1 MIIGL
6 YWATLSL
13 MLFTILPLWRN
24 PHWFVRGWDF
34 PRLQLAVIALVIL
47 ILDCLYLDFAD
58 EKSWLVAGVSI
69 ICLIWQ
75 SVWIMPYLPLWPVEV
90 MTTTDKNK
98 EAQLSIITANVLAT
112 NKKAH
117 LLIDHVRQ
125 YKPDILLT
133 LESDRWWEKQLDVL
147 EAEMPHTIKCA
158 LDNLYGMHVYS
169 RLPFEEAEISF
180 LIEKDVPSMHA
191 LFQLRTDD
199 KVRMH
204 FLHPAP
210 PSPTENEEST
220 ERDAELVVVA
230 KSIANSE
237 QAIVVAGDLNDVAW
251 SATTRLFRKISGL
264 LDPRIGRGIYS
275 TFHAKYPFFRW
286 PLDHLFHSK
295 HFTLDKL
302 ERLPPIGS
310 DHFAMLTVLT
320 FNRSAVEDQEGIEAD
335 NTDKEMADEIIDD
348 ESLQNEKVPAP
359 GVSSFHTEPVS

>member
-6 YWATLSL
+6 YWATSLL
-13 MLFTILPLWRN
+13 MLFTLLPLWRN
-24 PHWFVRGWDF
+24 QHWFVRGWDF

-69 ICLIWQ
+69 ICLVWQ

-191 LFQLRTDD
+191 LFQLRTGD

-264 LDPRIGRGIYS
+264 LDPRVGRGIYS

-359 GVSSFHTEPVS
+359 GVSSFQTESVS

>member
-1 MIIGL
+1 MITGL
-6 YWATLSL
+6 HGASLLLAVFTL
-13 MLFTILPLWRN
+13 LPLWRN

-34 PRLQLAVIALVIL
+34 PRLQLAVIALAIL
-47 ILDCLYLDFAD
+47 ILECLYFDYTD
-58 EKSWLVAGVSI
+58 VKSWFVVGVTV
-69 ICLIWQ
+69 ICFVWQ
-75 SVWIMPYLPLWPVEV
+75 SVWILPYLPIWPVEV
-90 MTTTDKNK
+90 MTTTGKNK

-112 NKKAH
+112 NKNAH
-117 LLIDHVRQ
+117 LLINHVRQ
-125 YKPDILLT
+125 YSPDILLT
-133 LESDRWWEKQLDVL
+133 LESDAWWEKQLDL
-147 EAEMPHTIKCA
+147 IEAEMPHTIKCA

-169 RLPFEEAEISF
+169 RLPLEQVEISF

-191 LFQLRTDD
+191 LCQLRTGD

-220 ERDAELVVVA
+220 ERDAELIIVA
-230 KSIANSE
+230 KSIAKSE

-251 SATTRLFRKISGL
+251 SATTRLFRKISGM

-295 HFTLDKL
+295 HFTLDRL
-302 ERLPPIGS
+302 QRLPPIGS

-320 FNRSAVEDQEGIEAD
+320 FNRAAIFHQDGIEAAD
-335 NTDKEMADEIIDD
+335 TDKDMANEIIDD
-348 ESLQNEKVPAP
+348 DSLQNEKVPEP
-359 GVSSFHTEPVS
+359 GVSSFNAESVS